1 MTEETDTRKDYERKY
16 NNVPINIFDEF
27 GEICREINAKASKEK
42 LSNIRLVLK

>member
-1 MTEETDTRKDYERKY
+1 MTEQTDTRKDYERTY

-27 GEICREINAKASKEK
+27 GEICIEINAKASKEK